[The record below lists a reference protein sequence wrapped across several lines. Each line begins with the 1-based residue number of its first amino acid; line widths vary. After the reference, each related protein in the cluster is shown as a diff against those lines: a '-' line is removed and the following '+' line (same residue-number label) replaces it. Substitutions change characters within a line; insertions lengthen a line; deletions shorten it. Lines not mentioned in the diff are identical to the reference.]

1 MRKHV
6 SVLMLFARRTLYPFI
21 LLVLAMAVVEGV
33 LFTIAFRS
41 AESSLGLDTIL
52 YASHPGIVFAV
63 CFLLLCVLL
72 CLTGCD
78 FGSKQDYTLSRLR
91 ISNDMTIFWQIVHNA
106 GLLFLLWAMQVGIL
120 LVLCGVYTAQSGQL
134 QAAVLVFY
142 DNSFLHSLLPLAE
155 NAHLICNLI
164 LLAALAVGTA
174 CFPARQ
180 RRGEKPVAIF
190 IMVILCVLF
199 FNREMGSSESASVIG
214 KVDFFLSAAMII
226 IAASAIWGIWK
237 EADDEALS

>member
-1 MRKHV
+1 
-6 SVLMLFARRTLYPFI
+6 
-21 LLVLAMAVVEGV
+21 MAVAESV
-33 LFTIAFRS
+33 LFTLAFRS

-52 YASHPGIVFAV
+52 YISHPGIVFAV
-63 CFLLLCVLL
+63 CSLLLCALL

-78 FGSKQDYTLSRLR
+78 FGGKQEYTLSRLR
-91 ISNDMTIFWQIVHNA
+91 ISNGMAFFWQIVNNA
-106 GLLFLLWAMQVGIL
+106 GLLFLIWAAQVGII
-120 LVLCGVYTAQSGQL
+120 LVFCSIYAAQYGQP
-134 QAAVLVFY
+134 QMTVLVFY

-155 NAHLICNLI
+155 TNHLICNFI

-180 RRGEKPVAIF
+180 RRGERPVAIF

-199 FNREMGSSESASVIG
+199 FNREMGSAESTAAIG
-214 KVDFFLSAAMII
+214 TVDFFLSAAMII
-226 IAASAIWGIWK
+226 IAASALWGIWK